1 MNKRFRALAFITAM
15 LLQVNVCFG
24 AGFTY
29 KKADFEG
36 KNFPDVIG
44 TKYEDAALYLK
55 AFDYISG
62 YPDGTFKP
70 EREITRAEMVAI
82 LFAFSFPAKNKLKA
96 QEEPLNTFTDV
107 PMDHWA
113 KQQIEIAAQ
122 LGLVSGYG
130 NGIFKPDA
138 HITHA
143 EVITMLLN
151 LHNLKADVLKNE
163 VTSKEKWPNN
173 YVFYYI
179 MTTEK
184 PTYLFD
190 DVSVY
195 SSTNAKRGD
204 VAVYISDIRNIQ
216 WE

>member
-1 MNKRFRALAFITAM
+1 MKKSFRALAFAVAM

-24 AGFTY
+24 VTF
-29 KKADFEG
+29 KKADFAD

-55 AFDYISG
+55 AFNYISG

-70 EREITRAEMVAI
+70 ENEITRAEMVAI
-82 LFAFSFPAKNKLKA
+82 LFAFSFPAQNKLKA

-113 KQQIEIAAQ
+113 KQQIEIAAE

-130 NGIFKPDA
+130 NGTFKPDA

-163 VTSKEKWPNN
+163 ITSKQTWPTN
-173 YVFYYI
+173 YVFYYLMFI
-179 MTTEK
+179 DN
-184 PTYLFD
+184 PTYLYD
-190 DVSVY
+190 DVSIY

-204 VAVYISDIRNIQ
+204 VAAYISDIRSVE